1 MLNLRLSGLVLSL
14 VLVSGTL
21 FAQKTPILYMDNFRN
36 LGKGNDSIG
45 TILNRS
51 LKLIVDLTRKYD
63 VVFSGNMTEYLDRIN
78 MRNVD
83 AAAVDFSYVRSNF
96 VRLGVDETLV
106 GTFKPYD
113 NGNQVEIRVVVAS
126 LIDNKVKFDKTYRS
140 ATDADIF
147 DAIDKIGLD
156 LASVLVGRR
165 LGVGMLIVNNTVK
178 EADIF
183 VNGVKSG
190 KDRVVQ
196 NTAIAGLKH
205 KVEIKN
211 RDNRVLFSREFEIQ
225 DRGVYDLTYNYDEFV
240 EFVDDRT
247 NRQKVKKA
255 DYERRSSGGGLR
267 HGPIATIGGGGFLWG
282 GWFLDIDNLG
292 LELVA
297 TFIPRLPNY
306 MYDWYIGLGFYTRF
320 YALQQESSWF
330 NFYARLGIL
339 DYYGIE
345 LGFFDYH
352 PFAYLG
358 LGVQIMPDWG
368 FMPGFMRSWKFFFE
382 WGTIQSLGIF
392 INNFAAI
399 EPSTNAAMSPYKNV
413 GWGMLSAGVRFP
425 F

>member
-96 VRLGVDETLV
+96 VRLGIDETLV

-147 DAIDKIGLD
+147 DAIDKIGID

-205 KVEIKN
+205 KVEIKG

-320 YALQQESSWF
+320 YAL
-330 NFYARLGIL
+330 
-339 DYYGIE
+339 
-345 LGFFDYH
+345 
-352 PFAYLG
+352 
-358 LGVQIMPDWG
+358 
-368 FMPGFMRSWKFFFE
+368 
-382 WGTIQSLGIF
+382 
-392 INNFAAI
+392 
-399 EPSTNAAMSPYKNV
+399 
-413 GWGMLSAGVRFP
+413 
-425 F
+425 